1 MDNLK
6 SLFLLDPTVVFLNH
20 GSFGATPAPVMKVY
34 QEWQRRLE
42 WEPVQFIDQ
51 ELPSFL
57 YSARRDLGNLINASA
72 DDLVF
77 VPNAT
82 FGINVVAR
90 SLSLGQGD
98 QVLTTNHEYGACDN
112 VWSFLSRKHGFDYV
126 QQPVDLPLTTPEA
139 IVETI
144 WQGVT
149 DQTRAI
155 FISHITS
162 STAIRLP
169 VEKIC
174 ALAREKGILTIV
186 DGAHALG
193 QIPLDMKSLGADF
206 YTGNGHK
213 WLCSPKGS
221 AFLFTRREKQHLIE
235 PLIVGWGWGEERATT
250 FGSDYLDFLQW
261 LGTDDLS
268 AYLSVP
274 AAIKFQAEYDWL
286 TVRQGCHEY
295 VRQVVD
301 RICHL
306 TNLNT
311 VYADD
316 AYYHQ
321 MAIAPLPDMDN
332 PRALQRRLYQEYRIE
347 VPCVDWHGKPFI
359 RISVQGYNSQ
369 SDIDKLLEA
378 LEKILKE

>member
-20 GSFGATPAPVMKVY
+20 GSFGATPDPVMKVY
-34 QEWQRRLE
+34 SEWQRRLE

-51 ELPSFL
+51 KLPSYL
-57 YSARRDLGNLINASA
+57 YSARRDLGNLINADA

-77 VPNAT
+77 IPNAT

-90 SLSLGQGD
+90 SLSLGPGD

-126 QQPVDLPLTTPEA
+126 QQPVALPLTTPEA
-139 IVETI
+139 IVEAF

-149 DQTRAI
+149 DHTRAI

-174 ALAREKGILTIV
+174 ALAREEGILTIV

-193 QIPLDMKSLGADF
+193 QIPLNMKSLGADF

-221 AFLFTRREKQHLIE
+221 AFLFARREKQHLIE
-235 PLIVGWGWGEERATT
+235 PLIVGWGWGEERTST
-250 FGSDYLDFLQW
+250 FGSDFLDYLQW

-274 AAIKFQAEYDWL
+274 AAIKFQAEYDWP
-286 TVRQGCHEY
+286 TVRLGCHEL
-295 VRQVVD
+295 VCQAVE
-301 RICHL
+301 RICQL
-306 TNLNT
+306 TNLSS
-311 VYADD
+311 VYTDD

-321 MAIAPLPDMDN
+321 MAVAPLPDMDN
-332 PRALQRRLYQEYRIE
+332 PRVLQSRLYQEHRIE
-347 VPCVDWHGKPFI
+347 VPCVAWHGKPFI

-369 SDIDKLLEA
+369 SDIDKLLES
-378 LEKILKE
+378 LEKVLKE